1 MIDRGLKEYLEY
13 TFKHGNFL
21 YYAYRAMLV
30 IIPLA
35 FIIYVIIENGVPD
48 YGIAGIFEL
57 AILSSIIL
65 PILGFSAPMLYFCS
79 EWIWRYD
86 LIPIFLVV
94 WGIFAI
100 PHAIATVYFWIR
112 PFDPSATCLM
122 HQSKDKPKYL
132 RIFKK
137 TISKLATITEF
148 AGVGFVMTDDD
159 KEPDDGTPEQK
170 QELFMSY
177 FGGFFVLLLA
187 LCIMITGVWCLT
199 AKGGILYG
207 IFMIIPCI
215 IATFII
221 SFILPF
227 IVRLLAW
234 PLRAAL
240 RKKAILKIIVLCL
253 VIVIVYSGA
262 IAFCVTQCVYAV
274 DPYYDFSDTL
284 GFDIPDIFEQ
294 RPKYDYYIGN
304 IQTKKYHEPSCSYL
318 PYPKNRVNIPVKDI
332 DKSQYRQYSPCG
344 HCNP

>member
-1 MIDRGLKEYLEY
+1 MAKLEHLIKLPKCIKANKFAKILAL
-13 TFKHGNFL
+13 TLLCCLVVALSVFFAVSSGIRHNLNVF
-21 YYAYRAMLV
+21 V
-30 IIPLA
+30 IILFAIGCIPL
-35 FIIYVIIENGVPD
+35 ISGVFLCF
-48 YGIAGIFEL
+48 YSLAL
-57 AILSSIIL
+57 AIGEVISDLYWKIKWRTNNKKQKSSKKLKLKIVTD
-65 PILGFSAPMLYFCS
+65 FSKRA
-79 EWIWRYD
+79 
-86 LIPIFLVV
+86 
-94 WGIFAI
+94 
-100 PHAIATVYFWIR
+100 
-112 PFDPSATCLM
+112 
-122 HQSKDKPKYL
+122 
-132 RIFKK
+132 
-137 TISKLATITEF
+137 ISKLATITEF
-148 AGVGFVMTDDD
+148 AGVGFVMTDDG
-159 KEPDDGTPEQK
+159 KESDDGTPEQK

-207 IFMIIPCI
+207 ISMIIPCI

-234 PLRAAL
+234 PPRAAL

-262 IAFCVTQCVYAV
+262 IAFCVTQCIYAV
-274 DPYYDFSDTL
+274 DPYYDFSDIH

-318 PYPKNRVNIPVKDI
+318 PYPKNRVNIPVEDI
-332 DKSQYRQYSPCG
+332 DLSQYRQYSPCK